1 MNPQLQGLEKAIKMA
16 GGMNRRLWLAYCSA
30 LASMT
35 AFQQKTEA
43 RIVRQPKFEA
53 DPFSVGVASGDP
65 SSTGFVIWSRLAPK
79 PLEPSGGMPADLVEV
94 SWAVAEEEGM
104 KKVVRQGKT
113 LATPQLGHSIHV
125 EVEGLKPAAWYYFQF
140 TAGDAKSRVGRSRTT
155 PARDALAD
163 QLKFAFASCQH
174 YEQGYFTAYADMLK
188 QSPDLV
194 IHLGDYIYEYKG
206 KDNLVRKHQGDEIQS
221 LDDYRIRH
229 SQYRLDEHLAAMHA
243 ACPWLVTW
251 DDHEFDNNCAGAIS
265 EEKNVST
272 IDYLNRRANAYQA
285 YYEMMPLRRRSI
297 PQGPDMLL
305 YRSVAFGQL
314 VNFQVLDTR
323 QYRTDQPNG
332 DRSSPLNEE
341 ARRATNS
348 LLGSRQ
354 GGWLKS
360 NLLQSTSQ
368 WNVLAQQVMMGVAN
382 ISRTDQPAYSMDQW
396 PGALAERESLMEFIA
411 NRRVPNPVVLTG
423 DIHSNWVNDLH
434 VDDTKPEAPV
444 VATEFVGTS
453 ISSGGNGSAVVPN
466 LDKFMSRN
474 PGVRYFNTQRGYV
487 LCTVQPESWRSDYRI
502 VEKVTEKEAPVTTG
516 ASFIVE
522 SDRPGAKKV

>member
-1 MNPQLQGLEKAIKMA
+1 
-16 GGMNRRLWLAYCSA
+16 
-30 LASMT
+30 
-35 AFQQKTEA
+35 
-43 RIVRQPKFEA
+43 
-53 DPFSVGVASGDP
+53 
-65 SSTGFVIWSRLAPK
+65 
-79 PLEPSGGMPADLVEV
+79 
-94 SWAVAEEEGM
+94 
-104 KKVVRQGKT
+104 
-113 LATPQLGHSIHV
+113 
-125 EVEGLKPAAWYYFQF
+125 
-140 TAGDAKSRVGRSRTT
+140 
-155 PARDALAD
+155 
-163 QLKFAFASCQH
+163 
-174 YEQGYFTAYADMLK
+174 
-188 QSPDLV
+188 
-194 IHLGDYIYEYKG
+194 
-206 KDNLVRKHQGDEIQS
+206 
-221 LDDYRIRH
+221 
-229 SQYRLDEHLAAMHA
+229 
-243 ACPWLVTW
+243 
-251 DDHEFDNNCAGAIS
+251 
-265 EEKNVST
+265 
-272 IDYLNRRANAYQA
+272 
-285 YYEMMPLRRRSI
+285 
-297 PQGPDMLL
+297 
-305 YRSVAFGQL
+305 